1 MSSAQERPTGTTETA
16 GTTGTPPVGTDG
28 ATTAAST
35 SGYQRGAHRSTG
47 YADSGEGRAVA
58 AMGFTA
64 LAAIL
69 MILSGLWSFFVGLT
83 GILKGSFFVSVTNY
97 TFNYSIHNWGWTH
110 LILGAVVFA
119 AGVCLLLGMMW
130 ARVVG
135 IVLAVISGIAN
146 FLFLPY
152 YPFWSIVVIALDV
165 FIIWA
170 LASGARR
177 PVS

>member
-1 MSSAQERPTGTTETA
+1 MSSAQERATGHQADAQGQAQQAE
-16 GTTGTPPVGTDG
+16 VSDQ
-28 ATTAAST
+28 AASYEDP
-35 SGYQRGAHRSTG
+35 YQRGPVG
-47 YADSGEGRAVA
+47 NYDEGGTVA
-58 AMGFTA
+58 AAGFTA
-64 LAAIL
+64 LAATL
-69 MILSGLWSFFVGLT
+69 MILTGLWSFFVGLT
-83 GILKGSFFVSVTNY
+83 GVIKSSFFVTVPNY
-97 TFNYSIHNWGWTH
+97 TFQYNIHNWGWTH

-119 AGVCLLLGMMW
+119 AGVCLLLGMTW

-170 LASGARR
+170 LVSGARR